1 MSLRPLKASHI
12 MLGESLTISIIVG
25 AALADS
31 INPCVLGVLIFLLLF
46 LSRTFGSK
54 RRMLIAGLFYSFV
67 VYITYLAL
75 GIGILKASVSLGLAA
90 AFYWFAAIV
99 AIIAGLL
106 EIKDFFWYGRWFSLQ
121 MIPGASKR
129 LKRYTE
135 KVETLSVNYPRFSML
150 LVGLLGIFVVLVEL
164 PCTGA
169 PYFAVLALLAQGEYA
184 LAIPYLL
191 LYNLIFILPLLAVI
205 ALAYFGKGVEL
216 EAWRL
221 AHRGLMRLIIGLFLI
236 FLGGFMIYSVSVF

>member
-1 MSLRPLKASHI
+1 
-12 MLGESLTISIIVG
+12 
-25 AALADS
+25 
-31 INPCVLGVLIFLLLF
+31 
-46 LSRTFGSK
+46 
-54 RRMLIAGLFYSFV
+54 
-67 VYITYLAL
+67 
-75 GIGILKASVSLGLAA
+75 
-90 AFYWFAAIV
+90 
-99 AIIAGLL
+99 
-106 EIKDFFWYGRWFSLQ
+106 